1 MGKSRPKKVYKEKS
15 DDLSKNHDVKLRYR
29 VRKQMEQEKE
39 QELKQF
45 LKEQNAGTTIQDWVC
60 RNNF

>member
-1 MGKSRPKKVYKEKS
+1 MGKSKPKKAFKEGS
-15 DDLSKNHDVKLRYR
+15 EDLSKNHDVKRRYR

-45 LKEQNAGTTIQDWVC
+45 LKEQNAGTTIQD
-60 RNNF
+60 

>member
-15 DDLSKNHDVKLRYR
+15 DDLSKNHDVKRRYR

-39 QELKQF
+39 QELRQF
-45 LKEQNAGTTIQDWVC
+45 LKEQNASKPIQD
-60 RNNF
+60 